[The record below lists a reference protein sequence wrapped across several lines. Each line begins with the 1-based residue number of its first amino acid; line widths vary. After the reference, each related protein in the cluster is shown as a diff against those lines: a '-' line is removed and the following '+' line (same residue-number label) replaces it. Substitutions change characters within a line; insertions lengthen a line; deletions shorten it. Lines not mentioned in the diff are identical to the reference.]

1 MLKSYE
7 HLSLPLA
14 KTVIQVVES
23 GNNRSSIIELIV
35 KEISE
40 TAEVEGMNDTNN
52 QDITGGKAC
61 CAFLVEI
68 AKHCPQYL
76 LPNIDHLLPCLESD
90 VSKL

>member
-1 MLKSYE
+1 MLKSFE

-40 TAEVEGMNDTNN
+40 TTLVEGIKDANN
-52 QDITGGKAC
+52 QEITGGKSC

-68 AKHCPQYL
+68 ARHCPQFL
-76 LPNIDHLLPCLESD
+76 LPNIDHLLLCLESD
-90 VSKL
+90 VSQL